1 MTGIFIYNITN
12 ETTCSLVICIRS
24 LLGNRDSEMAIFI
37 EDTEMI
43 SSYMDG
49 EPVCNQDSNNRNNVL
64 INHVH
69 ISIKLPSL
77 HIRFVCSYGKN
88 I

>member
-1 MTGIFIYNITN
+1 MTGIFIYNMMAN
-12 ETTCSLVICIRS
+12 ETTCSFGICFRS

-49 EPVCNQDSNNRNNVL
+49 EPVCNQDSNQV
-64 INHVH
+64 
-69 ISIKLPSL
+69 
-77 HIRFVCSYGKN
+77 
-88 I
+88 